1 MWNEFT
7 SLLIDSGQFNDFKSH
22 PSLQEFLLSH
32 CRPGSGLRTPSAL
45 TPHSPALGTTHVLA
59 RPSSNMCAPR
69 STRATRRHDPRIA
82 PRALRLRRGRARHAV
97 RSPRHANLATAHRH
111 RFESSRLARRPRD
124 LDEREDG
131 EHGREIQ
138 NERRRHECRC
148 RRESPAREA
157 DNFEHESS
165 CKQPASVERLQPA
178 PHTGVACDSGQAAL
192 RTGLE
197 RAH

>member
-1 MWNEFT
+1 MISSHTHRSRNSYSRIVGPAQVSARQVHSHLT
-7 SLLIDSGQFNDFKSH
+7 RLPSGPLTCSRAR
-22 PSLQEFLLSH
+22 
-32 CRPGSGLRTPSAL
+32 RPTC
-45 TPHSPALGTTHVLA
+45 A
-59 RPSSNMCAPR
+59 RRAAP
-69 STRATRRHDPRIA
+69 A
-82 PRALRLRRGRARHAV
+82 PRAVTILASLPARYDCGEVERGMPCVARATPTWP
-97 RSPRHANLATAHRH
+97 PRTARH

-138 NERRRHECRC
+138 NERRRHDCRC